1 MLENIAYQTLA
12 RTIIMGGH
20 NMNTHSLIQEIKYPV
35 YWILIT
41 CDIIIAELYHWIY
54 DAGLDQIIM
63 EILSKSHQ
71 TSQMIPNIY
80 CQPYKIPI
88 ILLLVML
95 SQARHSAHLT
105 LMIFTALPFLG
116 W

>member
-41 CDIIIAELYHWIY
+41 CDIIMAELYHWIY

-63 EILSKSHQ
+63 EILSKLFQ
-71 TSQMIPNIY
+71 VPQEITNTT
-80 CQPYKIPI
+80 C
-88 ILLLVML
+88 
-95 SQARHSAHLT
+95 
-105 LMIFTALPFLG
+105 
-116 W
+116 